1 MSNNRLDQVIFKTHY
16 TISKD
21 KSLEGQFINPNS
33 EARLHKKIEAIMA
46 RYKSKISVSKLAE
59 VLDSKILEAAQWAA
73 TTLGDDVEISV
84 SQSTKQETFRKIQID
99 DMIYCLLDI
108 IKQLQAES
116 GISNEE
122 ILQRQRNS

>member
-1 MSNNRLDQVIFKTHY
+1 ML
-16 TISKD
+16 
-21 KSLEGQFINPNS
+21 
-33 EARLHKKIEAIMA
+33 KI
-46 RYKSKISVSKLAE
+46 KSKISVSKLAE

-99 DMIYCLLDI
+99 DMIYCLLDV

-122 ILQRQRNS
+122 ILQRTASS

>member
-1 MSNNRLDQVIFKTHY
+1 
-16 TISKD
+16 
-21 KSLEGQFINPNS
+21 
-33 EARLHKKIEAIMA
+33 MA

-59 VLDSKILEAAQWAA
+59 VLDSKPLEAAQWAA
-73 TTLGDDVEISV
+73 TTLSDDVEISV

-122 ILQRQRNS
+122 ILQRTASS